1 MLLTAEKQ
9 STMLISNG
17 PHDTFLSPCL
27 FIMQGTHGVKCVGNK
42 LLMVYHPTSY
52 MVYLSMLI
60 PLPSPAWVNCRSNC
74 CRVGQNPV
82 TNPSTSAAWCS
93 FFLSRQKPRLKT
105 LRPVSSQN
113 KPSTGTTAVNT
124 QDLSKG
130 VAAPHH
136 VYPIVPATQDHRRDA
151 LATSWRM
158 SPVREVALYQQRSM
172 GGLLM

>member
-1 MLLTAEKQ
+1 
-9 STMLISNG
+9 MLISNG

-74 CRVGQNPV
+74 CRAGQNPV

-105 LRPVSSQN
+105 SRPVSSQN

-130 VAAPHH
+130 VAAPQPCISHSPSNPGSQKRCSG
-136 VYPIVPATQDHRRDA
+136 YLLEDVPNQ
-151 LATSWRM
+151 
-158 SPVREVALYQQRSM
+158 
-172 GGLLM
+172 GGGTVSAEKHGRAVNVDRAK